1 MELKNYRAND
11 TGLSNVIVIVIYVN
25 AHDVWSLSS
34 FQKNIHRYQKTTIK
48 NENWIRYKKIEFSI
62 NRFFKSTVLIIQK
75 FFFFWNKSKKKSS
88 NIFDAKHNKPNWLKS
103 LWTILGYPYYIYES
117 EIPLF
122 QYKSDLRNNEN
133 HFSTR
138 ESKAWKTCRP
148 YTGV

>member
-62 NRFFKSTVLIIQK
+62 SRFFKSTVLIIQK

-88 NIFDAKHNKPNWLKS
+88 NIFDAKHHKPNWLKS

-122 QYKSDLRNNEN
+122 QYKSDLRNNE
-133 HFSTR
+133 HHLSTR